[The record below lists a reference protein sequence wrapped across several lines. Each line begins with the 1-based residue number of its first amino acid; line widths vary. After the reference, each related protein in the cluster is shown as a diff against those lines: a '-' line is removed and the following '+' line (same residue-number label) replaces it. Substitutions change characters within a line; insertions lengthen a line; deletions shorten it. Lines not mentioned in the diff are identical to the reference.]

1 MCQVECYVYSLCGNV
16 AFNIGNSVDG
26 WQGDHTGAGGGADV
40 GSGEDA
46 WEDSEELFFHSV
58 QPFSACQVSGV
69 RGGAY
74 LSQFAC
80 HVATC
85 LEDSIFRV
93 NVGGRGGAAYLEYS
107 VITEGCCH
115 DRGRAEDDK
124 SSEKE
129 LSFVEH
135 DEVARK
141 EENVESTS
149 DCAATWVE
157 GSLLLDQL

>member
-74 LSQFAC
+74 LS
-80 HVATC
+80 
-85 LEDSIFRV
+85 
-93 NVGGRGGAAYLEYS
+93 
-107 VITEGCCH
+107 
-115 DRGRAEDDK
+115 
-124 SSEKE
+124 
-129 LSFVEH
+129 
-135 DEVARK
+135 
-141 EENVESTS
+141 
-149 DCAATWVE
+149 
-157 GSLLLDQL
+157 